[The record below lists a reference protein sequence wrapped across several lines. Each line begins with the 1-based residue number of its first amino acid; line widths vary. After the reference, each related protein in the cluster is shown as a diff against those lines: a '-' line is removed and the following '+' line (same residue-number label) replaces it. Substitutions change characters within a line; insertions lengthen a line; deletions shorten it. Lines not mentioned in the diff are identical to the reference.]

1 MPPIIQCHGSW
12 WLYGENPFYDKHT
25 ENGSMVWLSKTVS
38 PSFLQPCFAKCLFS
52 CSLVYLTAPLWSWW
66 CLICMT
72 CTLCLLWNTFS
83 LKSLMVCSALF
94 VSVGSM
100 KKKCAETKPDT
111 RFLKNL
117 LEKNFK
123 SRVGVLSLSNS
134 WILYYQFQL
143 KPTVEIS
150 LSDELCQDRRNL

>member
-12 WLYGENPFYDKHT
+12 WLSGENPFYDKHT
-25 ENGSMVWLSKTVS
+25 ENGSMVWLSKNVS

-52 CSLVYLTAPLWSWW
+52 CSLLYLTAPLWLWW

-83 LKSLMVCSALF
+83 LKSLMLCSALF
-94 VSVGSM
+94 VSIGSM
-100 KKKCAETKPDT
+100 KKMCWNQT
-111 RFLKNL
+111 RYQVSKIL
-117 LEKNFK
+117 LEKNVK
-123 SRVGVLSLSNS
+123 SRVGVLSLYNS
-134 WILYYQFQL
+134 WKFLYYQFQL

-150 LSDELCQDRRNL
+150 FSDELSQDMRNL